1 VVTKKAITG
10 PAEKHWLVIVFVLA
24 IICFALC
31 FTVRFAGAEEKDH
44 VAAFSDPARVWGR
57 GIESVIEEAY
67 REGFKTVIIGGRVM
81 NLRMPFAENNERS
94 ELLDQEQGQG
104 WEILGGGKAD
114 PRYLWEVIGEI
125 FKTQDFLNYTRT
137 MMDGREKVIIFDI
150 PGKTW
155 KASFDLFDIARM
167 KAGAYRGLPHR
178 PYVLVSGSGIQE
190 SDVYNYLY
198 CVGRLGMDCSGFV
211 WHILSYAAGKEGVDL
226 GSALRR
232 SIRNPRGR
240 DPSWYVGTKF
250 FNSSGRELITVKDEI
265 RNLKPADVL
274 LFRGEDGSMVHSAV
288 IQSVN
293 LSTGVIRY
301 LQSTDEA
308 PLAERG
314 IHESFITFDP
324 DHPELSLADPSIS
337 WNQAR
342 YPPFPGEK
350 ASPFSNDGERYRAY
364 PEKGGGKV
372 VRLRIMAGIIDKL
385 NK

>member
-1 VVTKKAITG
+1 VSGKIAAAG
-10 PAEKHWLVIVFVLA
+10 PPGKSRPVPVFVLA
-24 IICFALC
+24 VICFVLC
-31 FTVRFAGAEEKDH
+31 FAVRFAGAEEKDH
-44 VAAFSDPARVWGR
+44 IAAFSDPARVWGR

-67 REGFKTVIIGGRVM
+67 REGFKTAIIGGRVM

-94 ELLDQEQGQG
+94 ELLDQEQGQR

-114 PRYLWEVIGEI
+114 PRYLWEVIGGI
-125 FKTQDFLNYTRT
+125 FKTDDFLTYTKT
-137 MMDGREKVIIFDI
+137 VMDGREKVIIFDI

-211 WHILSYAAGKEGVDL
+211 WHILSYAARRGGVDL
-226 GSALRR
+226 GGALRR

-240 DPSWYVGTKF
+240 DPSWYVGTGF
-250 FNSSGRELITVKDEI
+250 FNSSNRELITVKDEI
-265 RNLKPADVL
+265 RGLKPADIL

-293 LSTGVIRY
+293 LSAGVIRY

-324 DHPELSLADPSIS
+324 DRPELSLADPSVS

-385 NK
+385 GR